1 MTHALLD
8 PTDDLAR
15 QNEKLLRISEV
26 LMNRVEQATNDS
38 GAAFAHFQRA
48 AMLEDQVRERT
59 ADLERALDLLH
70 ESNARYAAANDEK
83 EAARRD
89 LASAI
94 ETIKEG
100 FALFDDEDVLQLSN
114 SRFGMH
120 MLDLKPHLKP
130 GLSFDEYSARVASS
144 RYLVLPEGDTQESW
158 LARRRAAHRNRH
170 VMFNVAMRGD
180 RWIQVSEHRTH
191 DGQTVVMQTDITDVM
206 RIERQERETLLDD
219 QARLIRATLDHIE
232 QGVCIFDTDRRL
244 IGWNRRMAGLLLVP
258 LERLRMGADI
268 RVLYDQLGREV
279 EFQGDMTLADVKE
292 WARTRSGREPLR
304 FELRHRQGRLL
315 DVFAEEMPNDGFV
328 ISFRD
333 VTAEREAARVLHE
346 ANEMLE
352 RRVRDRTLELEDA
365 LSVAERANASKS
377 RFVAAASHDLLQPLS
392 AAKLYL
398 SSVQEDIG
406 DAGQAQVLGRAQNA
420 LDSVEEI
427 IDALL
432 AISKL
437 ESGAVEPQIR
447 RFELTPMLRQLQD
460 DFRPH
465 ADLAGLGLHVV
476 PCSAMVETDAFYL
489 RRVLQNLIANAIRYT
504 RSGKVLVGA
513 RRQRRAVRLEVWDTG
528 PGIPKDAQDDI
539 FKEFHRLGTDASAA
553 QGMGLG
559 LAIVERA
566 CAMMNLPLELTSTV
580 GRGTGFLVTV
590 PLAGVRPRGPKV
602 RVRAQ

>member
-1 MTHALLD
+1 MTRALLD

-26 LMNRVEQATNDS
+26 LMNRVEQATDDN

-70 ESNARYAAANDEK
+70 ESNARYAAANDAK

-130 GLSFDEYSARVASS
+130 GLSFDDYAARVASS

-398 SSVQEDIG
+398 SSVQEDLG
-406 DAGQAQVLGRAQNA
+406 DGEQAQVLGRAQNA
-420 LDSVEEI
+420 LASVEEI

-447 RFELTPMLRQLQD
+447 RFELAPMLRQLQD

-465 ADLAGLGLHVV
+465 ADLAELGLHVV

-504 RSGKVLVGA
+504 KSGKVLVGA